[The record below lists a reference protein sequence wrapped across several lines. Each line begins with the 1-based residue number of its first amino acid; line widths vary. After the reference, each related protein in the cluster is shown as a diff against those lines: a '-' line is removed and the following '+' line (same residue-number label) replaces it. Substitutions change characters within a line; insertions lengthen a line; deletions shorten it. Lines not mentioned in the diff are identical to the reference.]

1 MKHQTLP
8 VILRAWI
15 DCPNCG
21 RTDRLVKAF
30 RLDENIATPLL
41 TKAPFICE
49 RCGTHRAFLV
59 LERTAQSIH

>member
-1 MKHQTLP
+1 MKRQTLP

-15 DCPNCG
+15 DCPTCG
-21 RTDRLVKAF
+21 RTDRFIKAL
-30 RLDENIATPLL
+30 RLDEDIATPLL

-49 RCGTHRAFLV
+49 LCGTRRAFLV

>member
-1 MKHQTLP
+1 MKRQTLP

-15 DCPNCG
+15 DCPKSG

-30 RLDENIATPLL
+30 RLDENIATPLV
-41 TKAPFICE
+41 TKASFICE

-59 LERTAQSIH
+59 LERTPQSLH